1 VSFLAPLFF
10 AGLAA
15 LAVPILVHLTHKE
28 RKDVVVFPSLMFLS
42 RIPYQAVRRQRIRH
56 WLLFALRC
64 LAIAFLAFAFARPFL
79 NGAAAATPTRS
90 LGAREIVIL
99 LDRSYSMGYGDRWTR
114 AIDAAKKA
122 INGLSGNDRA
132 TLVLFDGTATAATE
146 GTSDKVLLT
155 AALDKLKPGAGATRY
170 EPAFKLAR
178 RVLVDSKLP
187 RREVVLISDFQ
198 RVGWDGRDSPSLPSG
213 TTVENVDLADAK
225 TSNLAVTGVDFRRD
239 YAEDRERVAIT
250 ARLVNRSA
258 DAKTNYPVTLEL
270 NGRAAETKPV
280 NIAAN
285 AAATVEFAAA
295 PLPAGTTRGV
305 VKLPDDALARDN
317 TFYFAISR
325 GQALSVLIVDG
336 REGGAPRSLYVER
349 ALGIGTQPSFR
360 VTTKRLNT
368 VTASDFAGR
377 SLILFND
384 SDLPAGE
391 LGRRLV
397 EYVQNGGGL
406 LVALGDRA
414 APRDRPAYA
423 SELLPATADAPIDR
437 TSDRGGTLG
446 YIDRTHPIFDLFSA
460 PRSGDFTTPR
470 FFRYRGITPAPGD
483 EQVARFDDGHIAL
496 LERKVGRGR
505 VLVWASSFDG
515 IWNDL
520 PLQPVFLPVAHQ
532 MAKYAAAYA
541 DERPWSVVGQVAN
554 LPNIF
559 RDSTG
564 PGDAASKAEYVA
576 VAPSGARTRLEG
588 SDKRSV
594 ELTEE
599 GFYEMQRA
607 GSRGEPRVV
616 AVNVD
621 LAESDLTAVEP
632 QLLTGAMMARAGTD
646 SASSQVEASTP
657 VDIERRQGFWWYL
670 LAAVLL
676 VLVGETIL
684 SNQLSRRIAVPR

>member
-10 AGLAA
+10 AGLLG

-42 RIPYQAVRRQRIRH
+42 RIPYQAVRKQRIRH

-64 LAIAFLAFAFARPFL
+64 LALIFLALAFARPFL
-79 NGAAAATPTRS
+79 DRPAAAAPVRS
-90 LGAREIVIL
+90 LGAKELVIL
-99 LDRSYSMGYGDRWTR
+99 LDRSYSMDYGDRWSR
-114 AIDAAKKA
+114 ALAAA
-122 INGLSGNDRA
+122 RRAVAGLGGSDRA
-132 TLVLFDGTATAATE
+132 SLVTFDATATAATE
-146 GTSDKVLLT
+146 PTGDKGVLT
-155 AALDKLKPGAGATRY
+155 AALAGIKPGAGATRY
-170 EPAFKLAR
+170 EPAFRLAQR
-178 RVLVDSKLP
+178 ILADSKLP
-187 RREVVLISDFQ
+187 RREVLLISDFQ
-198 RVGWDGRDSPSLPSG
+198 RVGWDGRDSPSLPAG
-213 TTVENVDLADAK
+213 TTVNQVDLADAK
-225 TSNLAVTGVDFRRD
+225 TSNVAVTGVDFRRD

-258 DAKTNYPVTLEL
+258 EPRTGHSVTLEL
-270 NGRAAETKPV
+270 NGRAIETKQV
-280 NIAAN
+280 NVAAN
-285 AAATVEFAAA
+285 AAATVDFAAV

-305 VKLPDDALARDN
+305 VSLGDDALPRDN

-325 GQALSVLIVDG
+325 GQALSVLVIDG

-349 ALGIGTQPSFR
+349 ALGIGDQPNFR
-360 VTTKRLNT
+360 VTTKRLAS

-377 SLILFND
+377 SLVLLND
-384 SDLPAGE
+384 SDLPGGD

-397 EYVQNGGGL
+397 EYVENGGGL

-437 TSDRGGTLG
+437 TADRGGTLG
-446 YIDRTHPIFDLFSA
+446 YIDRSHPIFEVFSA
-460 PRSGDFTTPR
+460 PRSGDFSTPR
-470 FFRYRGITPAPGD
+470 FFRYRSITPAPGD
-483 EQVARFDDGHIAL
+483 EQLARFDDGHIAL

-505 VLVWASSFDG
+505 VLVWSSSVDG

-532 MAKYAAAYA
+532 IAKYAAAYA
-541 DERPWSVVGQVAN
+541 DERPWSIVGQVAN
-554 LPNIF
+554 LPSIF

-576 VAPSGARTRLEG
+576 VAPSGERTRLEG
-588 SDKRSV
+588 TARRSI
-594 ELTEE
+594 ELREQ
-599 GFYEMQRA
+599 GFYELQRA

-621 LAESDLTAVEP
+621 LTESDLTAVEP
-632 QLLTGAMMARAGTD
+632 QLLTGAMIARAGAD
-646 SASSQVEASTP
+646 STSSAVEASTP
-657 VDIERRQGFWWYL
+657 VELERRQGFWWYL

-676 VLVGETIL
+676 LLVGETLL

>member
-1 VSFLAPLFF
+1 MSFLAPLFF

-64 LAIAFLAFAFARPFL
+64 LALIFLAFAFARPFL
-79 NGAAAATPTRS
+79 NRAAAATPVRS
-90 LGAREIVIL
+90 LGARELVIL
-99 LDRSYSMGYGDRWTR
+99 LDRSYSMAYGDRWTR
-114 AIDAAKKA
+114 AIDAAKRA
-122 INGLSGNDRA
+122 IAGISGNDRA
-132 TLVLFDGTATAATE
+132 SVVLFDATATAVTE
-146 GTSDKVLLT
+146 PTNDKAVLT
-155 AALDKLKPGAGATRY
+155 TALDRLKPGAGATRY
-170 EPAFKLAR
+170 EPAFKLAQR
-178 RVLVDSKLP
+178 LLVDSKLP
-187 RREVVLISDFQ
+187 RREVLLISDFQ
-198 RVGWDGRDSPSLPSG
+198 RVGWDGRDSPSLPAG
-213 TTVENVDLADAK
+213 TTVNKVDLADPK
-225 TSNLAVTGVDFRRD
+225 TSNVAVTGVDFRRD
-239 YAEDRERVAIT
+239 YAADRERVAIT

-258 DAKTNYPVTLEL
+258 EPKTGHAVTLEL
-270 NGRAAETKPV
+270 NGRPVETKQV
-280 NIAAN
+280 NLAAN
-285 AAATVEFAAA
+285 AAASVEFAAA

-305 VKLPDDALARDN
+305 VRLADDALPRDN
-317 TFYFAISR
+317 AFFFAISR
-325 GQALSVLIVDG
+325 GQALSVLVIDG
-336 REGGAPRSLYVER
+336 REGAAARSLYVER
-349 ALGIGTQPSFR
+349 ALGIGDQPNFR
-360 VTTKRLNT
+360 VTTKRLGS
-368 VTASDFAGR
+368 VTSSDLVGR

-384 SDLPAGE
+384 SDLPGGE

-423 SELLPATADAPIDR
+423 SELLPATADNAIDR
-437 TSDRGGTLG
+437 SADRGGTLG
-446 YIDRTHPIFDLFSA
+446 YIDRSHPIFELFSA

-470 FFRYRGITPAPGD
+470 FFRYRSITPAPGD
-483 EQVARFDDGHIAL
+483 EQLARFDDGHIAL

-505 VLVWASSFDG
+505 VLVWTSSFDG

-541 DERPWSVVGQVAN
+541 DERPWSIVGQVAN
-554 LPNIF
+554 LPSIF

-564 PGDAASKAEYVA
+564 PGDAASKADYVA
-576 VAPSGARTRLEG
+576 VAPSGERTRLEG
-588 SDKRSV
+588 TAKRSV
-594 ELTEE
+594 ELSEQ
-599 GFYEMQRA
+599 GFYELQRS

-632 QLLTGAMMARAGTD
+632 QLLTGAMMARAGAD
-646 SASSQVEASTP
+646 SASSTSEASTP
-657 VDIERRQGFWWYL
+657 VDLERRQGFWWYL

-676 VLVGETIL
+676 LLVGETLL

>member
-64 LAIAFLAFAFARPFL
+64 LALIFLAFAFARPFL
-79 NGAAAATPTRS
+79 NRPASAAPVRGI
-90 LGAREIVIL
+90 GARELVIL
-99 LDRSYSMGYGDRWTR
+99 LDRSYSMAYGDHWTR
-114 AIDAAKKA
+114 AVDAARRA
-122 INGLSGNDRA
+122 ISGVGGNDRA
-132 TLVLFDGTATAATE
+132 SLVVFDATASAVTE
-146 GTSDKVLLT
+146 PTADKAVLT
-155 AALDKLKPGAGATRY
+155 VALDRVKPGAGATRY
-170 EPAFKLAR
+170 EPAFKLAQ
-178 RVLVDSKLP
+178 RVLAESKLP
-187 RREVVLISDFQ
+187 RREVMLISDFQ
-198 RVGWDGRDSPSLPSG
+198 RVGWDGRDSPSLPAG
-213 TTVENVDLADAK
+213 TTINKVDLADPK
-225 TSNLAVTGVDFRRD
+225 TSNVAVTSVDFRRD

-258 DAKTNYPVTLEL
+258 EPRTGHSVTLQL
-270 NGRAAETKPV
+270 NGRDVETKQV
-280 NIAAN
+280 NLAAN

-305 VKLPDDALARDN
+305 VRSADDALPRDN
-317 TFYFAISR
+317 AFYFAISR
-325 GQALSVLIVDG
+325 GQALSVLVIDG

-349 ALGIGTQPSFR
+349 ALGIGDQPNFR
-360 VTTKRLNT
+360 VTTKRLGSVST
-368 VTASDFAGR
+368 SDLAGR

-384 SDLPAGE
+384 SDLPGGE

-406 LVALGDRA
+406 LVTLGDRS

-423 SELLPATADAPIDR
+423 SELLPTTGDVPIDR
-437 TSDRGGTLG
+437 TADRGGTLG
-446 YIDRTHPIFDLFSA
+446 YIDRSHPIFELFSA

-470 FFRYRGITPAPGD
+470 FFRYRSITPKPGD
-483 EQVARFDDGHIAL
+483 EQLARFDDGHIAL

-541 DERPWSVVGQVAN
+541 DERPWSIVGQVAN
-554 LPNIF
+554 LPSIF
-559 RDSTG
+559 RDSTAAV
-564 PGDAASKAEYVA
+564 DAANKADYVA
-576 VAPSGARTRLEG
+576 VAPSGERIRLEG
-588 SDKRSV
+588 TARRSV
-594 ELTEE
+594 ELTEQ
-599 GFYEMQRA
+599 GFYELQRS

-621 LAESDLTAVEP
+621 LTESDLTAVEP
-632 QLLTGAMMARAGTD
+632 QLLTSAMLARAGTD
-646 SASSQVEASTP
+646 SASSTIEASTP
-657 VDIERRQGFWWYL
+657 VDLERRQGFWWYL

-676 VLVGETIL
+676 LLVGETLL